1 ALSAACSAAAAT
13 ARWEAALALADS
25 HPRCGCQELLP
36 IAAASATVD
45 ACQRARQWRAALALA
60 KPAGL
65 LGLMAAAA
73 VCERTTCH
81 ETSTRRSL
89 ALRLWKALLADELW
103 PAHLR
108 GVSVGYEA

>member
-25 HPRCGCQELLP
+25 HPRLP